1 MRLRLGLRLR
11 LRLRLSLRLSMG
23 LCLLLLEVLMM
34 LVHVVAKSASLGAL
48 MGMTA
53 LQLLLREL
61 GAKETVHRDNIGFGS
76 MRNA

>member
-1 MRLRLGLRLR
+1 
-11 LRLRLSLRLSMG
+11 MG

>member
-1 MRLRLGLRLR
+1 MGLCLGLGLG
-11 LRLRLSLRLSMG
+11 LGLG

-34 LVHVVAKSASLGAL
+34 LIHVVAKSASLGAL